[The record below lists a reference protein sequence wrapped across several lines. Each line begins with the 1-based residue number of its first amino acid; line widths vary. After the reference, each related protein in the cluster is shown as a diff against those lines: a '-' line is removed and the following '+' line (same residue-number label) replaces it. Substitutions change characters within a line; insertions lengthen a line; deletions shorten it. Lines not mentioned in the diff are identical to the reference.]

1 MKRQTRIDRLNRRYQ
16 KNQDFRDYVDLI
28 VEEEKRTPDILD
40 QVQDVLYFAKVIIR
54 INEKKRKRDKNEANI

>member
-16 KNQDFRDYVDLI
+16 KNPDFRDYVDLI

-40 QVQDVLYFAKVIIR
+40 HVQDVLYFAKVIIR
-54 INEKKRKRDKNEANI
+54 INEKKRRRQIEK

>member
-16 KNQDFRDYVDLI
+16 KNNIFKQYVDLI

>member
-16 KNQDFRDYVDLI
+16 KNPDFRDYVDLI

-54 INEKKRKRDKNEANI
+54 IEERKRNRIKI